1 MSTTKWSLDPTHS
14 EITFRV
20 KHMMFTNVS
29 GRFDAFSATAEAGD
43 DFSNAKIDFTGEAA
57 SINTGN
63 TDRDNHLRSG
73 DFFDVE
79 QFPTLAFSAAAF
91 DKNSGEITG
100 DFTLHGVNK
109 TITLDVDFGGV
120 AQDPWGN
127 TKAGFSATGK
137 INRKDFGLGWN
148 AALEAGGV
156 LVGEEVKLHI
166 ELQFVKQ

>member
-1 MSTTKWSLDPTHS
+1 MSTTKWSLDPAHS
-14 EITFRV
+14 EITFKV

-29 GRFDAFSATAEAGD
+29 GKFDTFSGEIESDGEN
-43 DFSNAKIDFTGEAA
+43 FNGAKIEFKGDAS

-63 TDRDNHLRSG
+63 ADRDNHLRSG
-73 DFFDVE
+73 DFFDVA
-79 QFPTLAFSAAAF
+79 QFPELTFNATSFDTKTL
-91 DKNSGEITG
+91 TG
-100 DFTLHGVNK
+100 NLTLHGVTK
-109 TITLDVDFGGV
+109 PITLEVDFGGI

-127 TKAGFSATGK
+127 TKLGLSATGK

-166 ELQFVKQ
+166 ELQFVKN